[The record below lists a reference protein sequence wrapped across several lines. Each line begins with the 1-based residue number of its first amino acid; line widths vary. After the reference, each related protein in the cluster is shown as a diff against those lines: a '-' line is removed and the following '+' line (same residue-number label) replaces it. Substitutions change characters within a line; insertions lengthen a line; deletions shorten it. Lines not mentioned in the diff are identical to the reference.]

1 MGVWRNWLPLASS
14 RWFVPWKFRQR
25 ITAESKKWCVK
36 LFVQDI
42 TTQLRSFPPSLY
54 PRLFSEGYNP
64 GTVELTKFLCTSPL
78 TQVRLSRLCTSRFC
92 AIPCQPYSSNFG
104 TPSQLCW
111 SLSPQSYPLL
121 RDLGDFVHSLGELQ
135 LLLNRT
141 IPRYFHIVREIKS
154 QVYGKR

>member
-1 MGVWRNWLPLASS
+1 MGVWRNWLPLASWT
-14 RWFVPWKFRQR
+14 WFVPWKFRQR

-42 TTQLRSFPPSLY
+42 TTQLRSFPPSLH

-64 GTVELTKFLCTSPL
+64 GTVEPTKFLCTSPL

-111 SLSPQSYPLL
+111 SFSPQSYPFFTRSGRFRALSG
-121 RDLGDFVHSLGELQ
+121 RASVA
-135 LLLNRT
+135 
-141 IPRYFHIVREIKS
+141 IKENNPTLFPH
-154 QVYGKR
+154 R